1 MPLSPHQVI
10 AEEPELDA
18 APGVDDVVDTAME
31 RVETAEKRAVG
42 GIYNCIGFQC
52 RDVALP

>member
-31 RVETAEKRAVG
+31 RVGKKTAEHA
-42 GIYNCIGFQC
+42 I
-52 RDVALP
+52 